1 MRNGMFVADAH
12 THVFPETTRIYGRT
26 VKFGADDLMKVMD
39 TNGVD
44 AAVVIARP
52 SGQLSISDLRALH
65 DRTANEVAKHK
76 DRLVGFCWAAP
87 RLGAAGLEEVRRCV
101 GELGYR
107 GIKIHAAQE
116 LCNIDDPDLHP
127 FLALADEFGV
137 PVTVHT
143 QIAVRGSEPWR
154 IVAPAKAFPQVRFLL
169 AHLGGDGG
177 MVQSL
182 TAVHI
187 AEESD
192 NISVEVSTAV
202 TDPWATFEG
211 PAKVLGH
218 ERVLLGS
225 DAPLHQIEL
234 NLLKIELL
242 QLPAEW
248 RAAIL
253 GGNLARLVG
262 LRMPASVG

>member
-12 THVFPETTRIYGRT
+12 AHIFPEATRIYGRS
-26 VKFGADDLMKVMD
+26 VRFDAADLIATMD

-44 AAVVIARP
+44 AAVVITRP
-52 SGQLSISDLRALH
+52 AAQLSLEDLRALH
-65 DRTANEVAKHK
+65 DRTAREISRFP

-87 RLGAAGLEEVRRCV
+87 RLGKAGVSEARRCLT
-101 GELGYR
+101 ELGFR
-107 GIKIHAAQE
+107 GVKVHPAQE
-116 LCNIDDPDLHP
+116 LFNIDDADVHP
-127 FLALADEFGV
+127 FIELAGEFGV

-143 QIAVRGSEPWR
+143 QIAVRGAEPWR
-154 IVAPAKAFPQVRFLL
+154 IVAPAQRYPSVKFIL

-182 TAVHI
+182 AAVHI
-187 AEESD
+187 AAQAD
-192 NISVEVSTAV
+192 NISVDVSTAV

-234 NLLKIELL
+234 NLLKMELL
-242 QLPAEW
+242 QLPADW
-248 RAAIL
+248 QAAML

-262 LRMPASVG
+262 LKLPAPAR